1 MAIEY
6 NLQNIIK
13 GIKVYIDFKILKV
26 KVTSIVRVG
35 THGRLRYDHSELTG
49 RAYGP

>member
-1 MAIEY
+1 VYRRFIVKFLKEEV
-6 NLQNIIK
+6 LFR
-13 GIKVYIDFKILKV
+13 GIKE
-26 KVTSIVRVG
+26 SVRVG